1 MTGTSTH
8 SHYSGGVLLTVSGTG
23 LDIVGKTVLEVT
35 VLYRGSPVYTSQSV
49 SYNLNGA

>member
-8 SHYSGGVLLTVSGTG
+8 FHCSGGVLLTVSGTG
-23 LDIVGKTVLEVT
+23 LDIVGKPVLEVT
-35 VLYRGSPVYTSQSV
+35 VLYRGLPVYPNQSV